1 MQIIGE
7 NLTYQYLAR
16 LDLLRGPSFE
26 NEILASSSRIDA
38 DIVRRIITKY
48 RH

>member
-16 LDLLRGPSFE
+16 LDILRSSSFE
-26 NEILASSSRIDA
+26 SEILTSSSRIDT
-38 DIVRRIITKY
+38 DIVRQVITKY